1 MPGQKPDEGYNL
13 RRIFEE
19 MELELVKS
27 LRRNLSRHEAE
38 EKKEGF
44 RWEMWQRA
52 KLRNLRRYQ
61 KENREIVG
69 KIRPEVRRTV
79 NRAIRESYQD
89 GQNMFTRVWNRV
101 KQLFKKKQPGVRF
114 PEGPTEKGLDT
125 PAAQETAF
133 FGINDKK
140 VRVLQESVQNDLQRA
155 EAAVL
160 RRMDDVYRR
169 TVYAEQIKL
178 AAAGKT
184 LDRAIDEA
192 TKQFLQ
198 KGIDCIEY
206 KNGHRVNIASYAE
219 MALRT
224 ASHRATLLGEG
235 KKRDELGIH
244 TVVVSAHANTCPL
257 CAPWQGKVLVDD
269 VFSSGT
275 KEEAQRLGYPLL
287 SEAIKAGLLHPNCR
301 HTIATYFPGITPIPE
316 IPDAE
321 KARKTY
327 EAEQKQR
334 AIERRIKK
342 WKRITEGTVDAKNRT
357 YAQRKIRDAQQE
369 MRDHLAENP
378 ELRRNYS
385 REKSREIPSG
395 VSDPEL
401 RRGIIETELR
411 KVGVKGEIHT
421 TPKQIDVESLS
432 FDDAHVNA
440 QRQHGVSEAE
450 AKEFIRSARGSVTV
464 WKGQYERYY
473 SDQGVAYV
481 DLKNNLIR
489 TAFKP
494 EEFSEN
500 VEKILEVLKIYE

>member
-44 RWEMWQRA
+44 HWEMWQRA

-69 KIRPEVRRTV
+69 KASPEVRKTV

-89 GQNMFTRVWNRV
+89 GQNMFTRTWSRI
-101 KQLFKKKQPGVRF
+101 KQLFRKKQPGVQF
-114 PEGPTEKGLDT
+114 PEGPTKKSLDI
-125 PAAQETAF
+125 PATQETAF

-140 VRVLQESVQNDLQRA
+140 IRAMQESVQNDLQRA

-160 RRMDDVYRR
+160 RRMDDVYKR
-169 TVYAEQIKL
+169 TVYSEQVKL
-178 AAAGKT
+178 AAGGKT
-184 LDRAIDEA
+184 LDQAIDEA

-275 KEEAQRLGYPLL
+275 KEEAARIGYPLL

-301 HTIATYFPGITPIPE
+301 HTIATYFPGITRIPE
-316 IPDAE
+316 VPNEE
-321 KARKTY
+321 KALETY

-334 AIERRIKK
+334 AIERQIRK
-342 WKRITEGTVDAKNRT
+342 WKRIAGGTIDAKNLA
-357 YAQRKIRDAQQE
+357 YAQQKIKNAQQE
-369 MRDHLAENP
+369 MREHLAENP
-378 ELRRNYS
+378 ELRRKYS

-411 KVGVKGEIHT
+411 KAGVKGEIHT

-432 FDDAHVNA
+432 FDATHINA
-440 QRQHGVSEAE
+440 QRQHGVSEVE

-500 VEKILEVLKIYE
+500 VEKILEVLKKYE

>member
-1 MPGQKPDEGYNL
+1 MPEQKPDEGYNL

-19 MELELVKS
+19 MELELVRS
-27 LRRNLSRHEAE
+27 LRRNLSRHETE

-69 KIRPEVRRTV
+69 KARPEVRKTI

-89 GQNMFTRVWNRV
+89 GQNLFTRAWSRI
-101 KQLFKKKQPGVRF
+101 KRLFKKKPPGVRF
-114 PEGPTEKGLDT
+114 PEGPIEKSLDI
-125 PAAQETAF
+125 PATQETAF
-133 FGINDKK
+133 FGVNDKK
-140 VRVLQESVQNDLQRA
+140 IRAMQEAEQNDLEKA

-160 RRMDDVYRR
+160 RRMDDVYRQ
-169 TVYAEQIKL
+169 TVYSEQIKL
-178 AAAGKT
+178 AAGGKT
-184 LDRAIDEA
+184 LDQAIDEA
-192 TKQFLQ
+192 TKQFLK

-275 KEEAQRLGYPLL
+275 KEEASRLGYPLL
-287 SEAIKAGLLHPNCR
+287 SEAIEAGLLHPNCR

-316 IPDAE
+316 IPDEE
-321 KARKTY
+321 KAQETY

-342 WKRITEGTVDAKNRT
+342 LKRIAEGTVDAKNRA
-357 YAQRKIRDAQQE
+357 YAQQKIRDAQQE
-369 MRDHLAENP
+369 MRGHLTKHP

-385 REKSREIPSG
+385 REKSREISSG
-395 VSDPEL
+395 VSDSEL
-401 RRGIIETELR
+401 RSSIIKAELR

-421 TPKQIDVESLS
+421 TPKQLDVESLA
-432 FDDAHVNA
+432 FDDAHINA

-450 AKEFIRSARGSVTV
+450 AKEFIRTARGSVTV

-481 DLKNNLIR
+481 DLEHNLIR
-489 TAFKP
+489 TAYKP
-494 EEFSEN
+494 EDFSGDVVN
-500 VEKILEVLKIYE
+500 ILEVLRKYE

>member
-1 MPGQKPDEGYNL
+1 M
-13 RRIFEE
+13 
-19 MELELVKS
+19 
-27 LRRNLSRHEAE
+27 
-38 EKKEGF
+38 
-44 RWEMWQRA
+44 
-52 KLRNLRRYQ
+52 
-61 KENREIVG
+61 
-69 KIRPEVRRTV
+69 
-79 NRAIRESYQD
+79 
-89 GQNMFTRVWNRV
+89 
-101 KQLFKKKQPGVRF
+101 
-114 PEGPTEKGLDT
+114 
-125 PAAQETAF
+125 
-133 FGINDKK
+133 
-140 VRVLQESVQNDLQRA
+140 
-155 EAAVL
+155 
-160 RRMDDVYRR
+160 
-169 TVYAEQIKL
+169 
-178 AAAGKT
+178 
-184 LDRAIDEA
+184 
-192 TKQFLQ
+192 
-198 KGIDCIEY
+198 
-206 KNGHRVNIASYAE
+206 
-219 MALRT
+219 
-224 ASHRATLLGEG
+224 
-235 KKRDELGIH
+235 
-244 TVVVSAHANTCPL
+244 
-257 CAPWQGKVLVDD
+257 
-269 VFSSGT
+269 
-275 KEEAQRLGYPLL
+275 
-287 SEAIKAGLLHPNCR
+287 
-301 HTIATYFPGITPIPE
+301 
-316 IPDAE
+316 
-321 KARKTY
+321 
-327 EAEQKQR
+327 
-334 AIERRIKK
+334 
-342 WKRITEGTVDAKNRT
+342 DAKNRT